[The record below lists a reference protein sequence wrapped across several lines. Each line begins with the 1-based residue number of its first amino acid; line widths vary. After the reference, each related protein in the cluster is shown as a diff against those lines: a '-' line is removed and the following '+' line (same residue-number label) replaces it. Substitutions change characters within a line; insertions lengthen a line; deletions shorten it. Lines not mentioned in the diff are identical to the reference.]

1 MGSSDKDTSSNGVL
15 QKIVAFLQKN
25 IRYISAGILLLIL
38 VLVLANCTDGGKE
51 NNAEPATETE
61 ITAGDAETE
70 TEETY
75 QVDAYEKVNNLISQY
90 YAAYAAGDLNA
101 MASLAA
107 PISENERSYITMFSQ
122 YVEGYQNLKCYTKS
136 GLEEGA
142 YLVSAYTDL
151 KFTDIDTVAPTLDFF
166 YVRTD
171 EHGTIYIDNA
181 YSWYNLAKKDNALDE
196 NVQKLIDDF
205 ENEEDVL
212 ALQQEVWEKYD
223 SAVAADENLN
233 KMFTETIPAAVQQ
246 WNAQIAAQHPSTEQA
261 AESTEE
267 AATEEQEQ
275 TEEPQNTEEPESTQ
289 EQTPAE
295 KETLYATERVNVR
308 AAADVSSEKLG
319 NVEMGAAVTR
329 IGTEGEWSII
339 EFNGGTGYVKS
350 EFLKTDASSADT
362 DTAENTAVGSLAEGT
377 VVTLSSTTNIRTSM
391 SETSE
396 KVGTAYMGE
405 KVTVVMSYAE
415 GWTKVNWNGKTG
427 YIKTSLLQ

>member
-1 MGSSDKDTSSNGVL
+1 MGSSDKETTSNEVL
-15 QKIVAFLQKN
+15 QKIVVFLQKN
-25 IRYISAGILLLIL
+25 IRYISAGVLLLIL
-38 VLVLANCTDGGKE
+38 VLVLVNCTGGGE
-51 NNAEPATETE
+51 GNHAEPATETE

-70 TEETY
+70 IEESY
-75 QVDAYEKVNNLISQY
+75 QIDAYEKVNNLISQY

-107 PISENERSYITMFSQ
+107 PISENEQSYITMFSQ

-136 GLEEGA
+136 GLEEGS

-151 KFTDIDTVAPTLDFF
+151 KFTDIDTAAPSLEFF

-181 YSWYNLAKKDNALDE
+181 YSWYNLAKKENVLDE
-196 NVQKLIDDF
+196 NIQKLINDF

-246 WNAQIAAQHPSTEQA
+246 WNAKIAAQRPSTEQT
-261 AESTEE
+261 AESTE
-267 AATEEQEQ
+267 AAV
-275 TEEPQNTEEPESTQ
+275 TEEPEQAEAQSTEEPESTQ

-350 EFLKTDASSADT
+350 EFLNTDMSSANT

-377 VVTLSSTTNIRTSM
+377 VVMLSSTTNIRSSM

-415 GWTKVNWNGKTG
+415 GWTKVSWNGKTG